1 MFTMMLFQDSLIEP
15 YKATTWL
22 NLETTLSTPTRQ
34 FHPFQDHYIVTSPRI
49 LRQNIQIAISD
60 IIVTDMTATLY

>member
-1 MFTMMLFQDSLIEP
+1 MEP

-34 FHPFQDHYIVTSPRI
+34 FQDHYIVTSPRI